1 MEAQLIHTL
10 EKGNMRMDQQ
20 KKEQRNESRRQEM
33 KEVRG
38 IGEAGLGMRRSVRMH
53 ARWGGFVKVWNG
65 RIS

>member
-33 KEVRG
+33 KEVCARG
-38 IGEAGLGMRRSVRMH
+38 DGVE
-53 ARWGGFVKVWNG
+53 RWCRVK
-65 RIS
+65 